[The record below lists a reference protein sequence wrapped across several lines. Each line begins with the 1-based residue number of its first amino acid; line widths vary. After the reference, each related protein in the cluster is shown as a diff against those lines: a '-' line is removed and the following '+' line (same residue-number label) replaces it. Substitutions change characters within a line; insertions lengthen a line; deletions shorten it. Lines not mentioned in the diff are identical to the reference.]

1 MSFGVIQKLL
11 IQSLRKVRKSICYYM
26 GDTCDCKYLGED
38 SEIGKGECS
47 GCPELYQA
55 IAIIEAMTPEE
66 FDAIRKRAKVTISE
80 VDFYGPVI
88 QKELKLDQSEITELK
103 NLVAKIKR
111 DKAANRK
118 SAYKPSKLPKG
129 IL

>member
-1 MSFGVIQKLL
+1 MSFGVIQKTL
-11 IQSLRKVRKSICYYM
+11 IQSLRKIRKSICYYM
-26 GDTCDCKYLGED
+26 GDTCDCKYLNED
-38 SEIGKGECS
+38 GEIGKGECS

-55 IAIIEAMTPEE
+55 LALIEVMTPEE
-66 FDAIRKRAKVTISE
+66 FDAIRRRAKITISE
-80 VDFYGPVI
+80 VDFYGPAT

-111 DKAANRK
+111 DKAANRR
-118 SAYKPSKLPKG
+118 SAYKPGKLPKG